1 MQILGKKLD
10 GSRLIGT
17 PELFSLEERI
27 FNTVCIIAFITMCFE
42 VPFNFFIGL
51 AVPAGLCIF
60 GVVFSAYMYYLSRF
74 RRKSSLGIKVFCIV
88 CNLAFAINYFY
99 NSGVY
104 GPNLLLFSLV
114 FLMVIA
120 VIPKTHFKI
129 WIPINILLV
138 FVILTVEYFYPNAA
152 PDVYISRLSKVI
164 DFGVTYFVVVI
175 LTYFAIS
182 YIRKNYD
189 AERFSV
195 DEKNKAIEQQKLELE
210 RINSE
215 KDKLFSVVTHDIRM
229 PLNSIQSYLELLDG
243 SDLGVEER
251 AQIKKHL
258 LQVTR
263 DTSAMVTNVLSWS
276 KAQMAG
282 SRVDLAPVNVKD
294 ALMSGLNIEKSISQ
308 RKGVR
313 LEIVSEDNLHIIA
326 DYHMFQLVVR
336 NLVSNAIKFT
346 EKGGQVTVSAKRIAN
361 VGCIEVRDNGLGI
374 SKERQHKLFQLKAS
388 STYGTNKEKGVG
400 LGLLLCK
407 EFTDLQGG
415 TIAFEPNGHKGSVF
429 TLSFALSAN

>member
-1 MQILGKKLD
+1 MQIFGKKLD

-42 VPFNFFIGL
+42 VPFNFFIDL
-51 AVPAGLCIF
+51 PVPAGLCAF
-60 GVVFSAYMYYLSRF
+60 GIIFSACMYYLSRF
-74 RRKSSLGIKVFCIV
+74 KRKSSLGIKIFCIV

-99 NSGVY
+99 NSGIN

-120 VIPKTHFKI
+120 VIPKKHFKI
-129 WIPINILLV
+129 WIPVNILMV
-138 FVILTVEYFYPNAA
+138 FGILTVQYFYPNVA

-189 AERFSV
+189 TERFLV
-195 DEKNKAIEQQKLELE
+195 HQQHRAIEEQKLELE

-215 KDKLFSVVTHDIRM
+215 KDKLFSVVAHDIRI
-229 PLNSIQSYLELLDG
+229 PLNSIQSYLELLAE
-243 SDLGVEER
+243 SDLGEEER
-251 AQIKKHL
+251 VQIKKQL

-263 DTSAMVTNVLSWS
+263 DTSAMVTNMLSWS
-276 KAQMAG
+276 KTQMEG
-282 SRVDLAPVNVKD
+282 SKVDLAPMNVKE
-294 ALMSGLNIEKSISQ
+294 ALLDGLNIEKSISQ
-308 RKGVR
+308 RKGLR
-313 LEIVSEDNLHIIA
+313 LDIFSEEGLHIIA

-336 NLVSNAIKFT
+336 NLVNNAIKFT
-346 EKGGQVTVSAKRIAN
+346 EKGGQVTVAAKRLAN

-374 SKERQHKLFQLKAS
+374 SPEQRRKLFQLRAS

-407 EFTDLQGG
+407 EFTELQGG
-415 TIAFEPNGHKGSVF
+415 TIAFEPNGDKGSVF
-429 TLSFALSAN
+429 TLSFALSTN